1 MTTVFRCSL
10 ALFSHSQHLFTLL
23 FTHYKGFAVS
33 LDTTLKAQS
42 NSGIL
47 ESVFKL
53 SERKTTI
60 GTELYAGFITFLAM
74 SYILAVNPA
83 ILGSIPGM
91 DKGAVFTATA
101 LAAAAA
107 TLIMGIWGNYP
118 VMLAPGM
125 SMNGFFKGM
134 LLSGS
139 VALVWHEALFGIFLS
154 GVLYLILSMTN
165 IRKAMIESIPEDLK
179 LAITVSLGLFI
190 AFLGLKNAGIIV
202 SNPIILVSMGNIA
215 DPQVIIA
222 YISIFV
228 ALGCMIRDIKLATFI
243 SFVSAILLTALADV
257 FSGTNNAPIPEQ
269 VITAPPSLS
278 GSFAAVFNF
287 SGLTADKLFDLLF
300 IVIIF
305 LIVDFFDGLSTIVGV
320 GRDAGIIDK
329 DGKVPNARS
338 ALVADAGGTVIGSV
352 LGTTSITAFSESGI
366 ASSQGAKTGLAA
378 VVVAGLFL
386 ISLFLYPLFSIFS
399 AAMVAPAMVVVGIYM
414 IGRLGDIRWEQ
425 KESRIAAFFTIM
437 FTVLSFSPAN
447 GMAMGFISYAFSMVV
462 AGKGK
467 EVHLVIY
474 ALSLLFMGYL
484 VLL

>member
-1 MTTVFRCSL
+1 M
-10 ALFSHSQHLFTLL
+10 
-23 FTHYKGFAVS
+23 
-33 LDTTLKAQS
+33 
-42 NSGIL
+42 
-47 ESVFKL
+47 FKIT
-53 SERKTTI
+53 ERKTTI

-83 ILGSIPGM
+83 ILGGIPGM

-101 LAAAAA
+101 LAAAIA

-125 SMNGFFKGM
+125 SMNGFFKGL

-139 VALVWHEALFGIFLS
+139 VAVLWNEALFGIFLS
-154 GVLYLILSMTN
+154 GILYLAFSLTN
-165 IRKAMIESIPEDLK
+165 IRKSMIESIPEDLK

-202 SNPIILVSMGNIA
+202 SNPFVLVGLGDIS
-215 DPQVIIA
+215 DPKVVIA
-222 YISIFV
+222 YVSIFI
-228 ALGCMIRDIKLATFI
+228 ALGCMVRDIKLATFI
-243 SFVSAILLTALADV
+243 SFVSAIVLTILAD
-257 FSGTNNAPIPEQ
+257 FFMGTSNAPIPDQ
-269 VITAPPSLS
+269 FVAMPPSMA
-278 GSFAAVFNF
+278 GSFGAIFDF
-287 SGLTADKLFDLLF
+287 SAFTPEKMFDLLF
-300 IVIIF
+300 IVLIF

-329 DGKVPNARS
+329 DGKVPNAKS
-338 ALVADAGGTVIGSV
+338 ALVADAGGTVIGSI

-378 VVVAGLFL
+378 VMVAGLFL
-386 ISLFLYPLFSIFS
+386 ISLFLYPIFSIFS

-414 IGRLGDIRWEQ
+414 VGRLGQINWEK

-447 GMAMGFISYAFSMVV
+447 GMAMGFISYAFTMVV
-462 AGKGK
+462 AGKRK
-467 EVHLVIY
+467 EVHPLIY
-474 ALSLLFMGYL
+474 GLCVVFLTYLILL
-484 VLL
+484 

>member
-1 MTTVFRCSL
+1 
-10 ALFSHSQHLFTLL
+10 
-23 FTHYKGFAVS
+23 VS
-33 LDTTLKAQS
+33 TDSTLKAQ
-42 NSGIL
+42 NTSGSL
-47 ESVFKL
+47 DSMFKIT
-53 SERKTTI
+53 ERKTTI

-83 ILGSIPGM
+83 ILGDIPGM

-101 LAAAAA
+101 LSAAIA

-125 SMNGFFKGM
+125 SMNGFFKGL

-139 VALVWHEALFGIFLS
+139 VAVLWNEALFGIFLS
-154 GVLYLILSMTN
+154 GILYLAFSLTN
-165 IRKAMIESIPEDLK
+165 IRKSMIESIPEDLK

-202 SNPIILVSMGNIA
+202 SNPFVLVGLGDIS
-215 DPQVIIA
+215 DPKVIIA
-222 YISIFV
+222 YVSIFI
-228 ALGCMIRDIKLATFI
+228 ALGCMVRDIKLATFI
-243 SFVSAILLTALADV
+243 SFVSAIVLTILADV
-257 FSGTNNAPIPEQ
+257 FMGTSNAPIPEQ
-269 VITAPPSLS
+269 FIAMPPSMA
-278 GSFAAVFNF
+278 GSFGAIFDF
-287 SGLTADKLFDLLF
+287 SAFTPEKMFDLLF
-300 IVIIF
+300 IVLIF

-329 DGKVPNARS
+329 DGKVPNAKS
-338 ALVADAGGTVIGSV
+338 ALVADAGGTVIGSI

-378 VVVAGLFL
+378 VMVAGLFL
-386 ISLFLYPLFSIFS
+386 ISLFLYPIFSIFS

-414 IGRLGDIRWEQ
+414 VGRLGQINWEK

-447 GMAMGFISYAFSMVV
+447 GMAMGFISYAFTMVV
-462 AGKGK
+462 AGKRK
-467 EVHLVIY
+467 EVHPLIY
-474 ALSLLFMGYL
+474 GLCVVFLTYLILL
-484 VLL
+484 

>member
-1 MTTVFRCSL
+1 M
-10 ALFSHSQHLFTLL
+10 
-23 FTHYKGFAVS
+23 S
-33 LDTTLKAQS
+33 LDTAIKAQ
-42 NSGIL
+42 NNPGIL
-47 ESVFKL
+47 ESIFKI
-53 SERKTTI
+53 SARKTTVS
-60 GTELYAGFITFLAM
+60 TELYAGFITFLAM

-83 ILGSIPGM
+83 ILGGIPGM

-139 VALVWHEALFGIFLS
+139 VALVWNEALFGIFLS
-154 GVLYLILSMTN
+154 GVLYLLLSLTN
-165 IRKAMIESIPEDLK
+165 IRKSLIESIPEDLK
-179 LAITVSLGLFI
+179 NAITVSLGLFI

-202 SNPIILVSMGNIA
+202 DNKFVLVGMGDIA
-215 DPQVIIA
+215 NPQVIIA
-222 YISIFV
+222 YISIFI

-243 SFVSAILLTALADV
+243 SFVSAIVLTVIADMV
-257 FSGTNNAPIPEQ
+257 MGTNNAPLPEQ
-269 VITAPPSLS
+269 IITAPPSMS
-278 GSFAAVFNF
+278 GSFGAIFDL
-287 SGLTADKLFDLLF
+287 SGLTAEKMFDLLF
-300 IVIIF
+300 IVVIF
-305 LIVDFFDGLSTIVGV
+305 LIVDFFDGMSTIVGV

-386 ISLFLYPLFSIFS
+386 VSLFLYPLFSIFS

-414 IGRLGDIRWEQ
+414 IGRLGQIQWDK

-467 EVHLVIY
+467 EVHPVIY
-474 ALSLLFMGYL
+474 VLGAVFLSYLILL
-484 VLL
+484 

>member
-1 MTTVFRCSL
+1 MSTDS
-10 ALFSHSQHLFTLL
+10 
-23 FTHYKGFAVS
+23 
-33 LDTTLKAQS
+33 TLKAQ
-42 NSGIL
+42 NTSGSL
-47 ESVFKL
+47 DSMFKIT
-53 SERKTTI
+53 ERKTTI

-83 ILGSIPGM
+83 ILGDIPGM

-101 LAAAAA
+101 LSAAIA

-125 SMNGFFKGM
+125 SMNGFFKGL

-139 VALVWHEALFGIFLS
+139 VAVLWNEALFGIFLS
-154 GVLYLILSMTN
+154 GILYLAFSLTN
-165 IRKAMIESIPEDLK
+165 IRKSMIESIPEDLK

-202 SNPIILVSMGNIA
+202 SNPFVLVGLGDIS
-215 DPQVIIA
+215 DPKVIIA
-222 YISIFV
+222 YVSIFI
-228 ALGCMIRDIKLATFI
+228 ALGCMVRDIKLATFI
-243 SFVSAILLTALADV
+243 SFVSAIVLTILADV
-257 FSGTNNAPIPEQ
+257 FMGTSNAPIPEQ
-269 VITAPPSLS
+269 FIAMPPSMA
-278 GSFAAVFNF
+278 GSFGAIFDF
-287 SGLTADKLFDLLF
+287 SAFTPEKMFDLLF
-300 IVIIF
+300 IVLIF

-329 DGKVPNARS
+329 DGKVPNAKS
-338 ALVADAGGTVIGSV
+338 ALVADAGGTVIGSI

-378 VVVAGLFL
+378 VMVAGLFL
-386 ISLFLYPLFSIFS
+386 ISLFLYPIFSIFS

-414 IGRLGDIRWEQ
+414 VGRLGLINWEK

-447 GMAMGFISYAFSMVV
+447 GMAMGFISYAFTMVV
-462 AGKGK
+462 AGKRK
-467 EVHLVIY
+467 EVHPLIY
-474 ALSLLFMGYL
+474 GLCVVFLTYLILL
-484 VLL
+484 

>member
-1 MTTVFRCSL
+1 MSTDS
-10 ALFSHSQHLFTLL
+10 
-23 FTHYKGFAVS
+23 
-33 LDTTLKAQS
+33 TLKAQ
-42 NSGIL
+42 NSSGSL
-47 ESVFKL
+47 DSLFKIT
-53 SERKTTI
+53 ERKTTI

-83 ILGSIPGM
+83 ILGGIPGM

-101 LAAAAA
+101 LSAAIA

-125 SMNGFFKGM
+125 SMNGFFKGL

-139 VALVWHEALFGIFLS
+139 VAVLWNEALFGIFLS
-154 GVLYLILSMTN
+154 GMLYLAFSLTN
-165 IRKAMIESIPEDLK
+165 IRKSMIESIPEDLK

-202 SNPIILVSMGNIA
+202 SNPFVLVGLGDIS
-215 DPQVIIA
+215 DPKVIIA
-222 YISIFV
+222 YVSIFI
-228 ALGCMIRDIKLATFI
+228 ALGCMVRDIKLATFI
-243 SFVSAILLTALADV
+243 SFVSAIVLTILADV
-257 FSGTNNAPIPEQ
+257 FMGTSNAPIPEQ
-269 VITAPPSLS
+269 LVAMPPSMA
-278 GSFAAVFNF
+278 GSFGAIFDF
-287 SGLTADKLFDLLF
+287 SAFTPEKMFDLLF
-300 IVIIF
+300 IVLIF

-329 DGKVPNARS
+329 DGKVPNAKS
-338 ALVADAGGTVIGSV
+338 ALVADAGGTVIGSI

-378 VVVAGLFL
+378 VMVAGLFL
-386 ISLFLYPLFSIFS
+386 ISLFLYPIFSIFS

-414 IGRLGDIRWEQ
+414 VGRLGQINWEK

-447 GMAMGFISYAFSMVV
+447 GMAMGFISYAFTMVV
-462 AGKGK
+462 AGKRK
-467 EVHLVIY
+467 EVHSLIY
-474 ALSLLFMGYL
+474 GLCVVFLTYLILL
-484 VLL
+484 

>member
-1 MTTVFRCSL
+1 M
-10 ALFSHSQHLFTLL
+10 
-23 FTHYKGFAVS
+23 S
-33 LDTTLKAQS
+33 LDTTIKS
-42 NSGIL
+42 KTSPSFL
-47 ESVFKL
+47 ESTFKIT
-53 SERKTTI
+53 ERKSTI

-83 ILGSIPGM
+83 ILGDIPGM
-91 DKGAVFTATA
+91 DRGAIFTATA
-101 LAAAAA
+101 LAAAIA
-107 TLIMGIWGNYP
+107 TLIMGVFGNYP

-125 SMNGFFKGM
+125 SMNGFFKG
-134 LLSGS
+134 LLFSGS

-165 IRKAMIESIPEDLK
+165 LRKAMIESIPEDLK

-202 SNPIILVSMGNIA
+202 SNPFVLVGMGDIT
-215 DPQVIIA
+215 DPQVLIA
-222 YISIFV
+222 FVSIFI
-228 ALGCMIRDIKLATFI
+228 ALGCMVRDIKLATFI
-243 SFVSAILLTALADV
+243 SFISAIVLTIVADI
-257 FSGTNNAPIPEQ
+257 FLGTNHAPIPDEF
-269 VITAPPSLS
+269 VTMPPSMA
-278 GSFAAVFNF
+278 GSFGAIFNF
-287 SGLTADKLFDLLF
+287 SGFTAEKMFDLLF

-378 VVVAGLFL
+378 IMVAGLFL
-386 ISLFLYPLFSIFS
+386 VSLFLYPLFSIFS

-414 IGRLGDIRWEQ
+414 IGRLGQINWEK

-447 GMAMGFISYAFSMVV
+447 GMAMGFISYAFTMVV

-467 EVHLVIY
+467 QVHPVIY
-474 ALSLLFMGYL
+474 ALCVLFMTYL

>member
-1 MTTVFRCSL
+1 MSTDS
-10 ALFSHSQHLFTLL
+10 
-23 FTHYKGFAVS
+23 
-33 LDTTLKAQS
+33 TLKAQ
-42 NSGIL
+42 NTSGSL
-47 ESVFKL
+47 DSMFKIT
-53 SERKTTI
+53 ERKTTI

-83 ILGSIPGM
+83 ILGDIPGM

-101 LAAAAA
+101 LAAAIS

-125 SMNGFFKGM
+125 SMNGFFKGL

-139 VALVWHEALFGIFLS
+139 VAVLWNEALFGIFLS
-154 GVLYLILSMTN
+154 GILYLAFSLTN
-165 IRKAMIESIPEDLK
+165 IRKSMIESIPEDLK

-202 SNPIILVSMGNIA
+202 SNPFVLVGLGDIS
-215 DPQVIIA
+215 DPKVIIA
-222 YISIFV
+222 YVSIFI
-228 ALGCMIRDIKLATFI
+228 ALGCMVRDIKLATFI
-243 SFVSAILLTALADV
+243 SFVSAIVLTILADV
-257 FSGTNNAPIPEQ
+257 FMGTSNAPIPEQ
-269 VITAPPSLS
+269 FIAMPPSMA
-278 GSFAAVFNF
+278 GSFGAIFDF
-287 SGLTADKLFDLLF
+287 SAFTPEKMFDLLF
-300 IVIIF
+300 IVLIF

-329 DGKVPNARS
+329 DGKVPNAKS
-338 ALVADAGGTVIGSV
+338 ALVADAGGTVIGSI

-378 VVVAGLFL
+378 VMVAGLFL
-386 ISLFLYPLFSIFS
+386 ISLFLYPIFSIFS

-414 IGRLGDIRWEQ
+414 VGRLGQINWEK

-447 GMAMGFISYAFSMVV
+447 GMAMGFISYAFTMVV
-462 AGKGK
+462 AGKRK
-467 EVHLVIY
+467 EVHPLIY
-474 ALSLLFMGYL
+474 GLCVVFLTYLILL
-484 VLL
+484 

>member
-1 MTTVFRCSL
+1 MNPFTVYPTC
-10 ALFSHSQHLFTLL
+10 
-23 FTHYKGFAVS
+23 KGFIVS
-33 LDTTLKAQS
+33 LESTLKSQNQS
-42 NSGIL
+42 GVL
-47 ESVFKL
+47 ESVFKITQ
-53 SERKTTI
+53 RNTTL

-101 LAAAAA
+101 IAAAVA

-134 LLSGS
+134 LLSSS

-202 SNPIILVSMGNIA
+202 SNPIILVSMGKVT

-228 ALGCMIRDIKLATFI
+228 ALGCMVRDIKLATFI
-243 SFVSAILLTALADV
+243 SFVTAIVLTVFADMV
-257 FSGTNNAPIPEQ
+257 MGTNNAPIPEQ
-269 VITAPPSLS
+269 FVSAPPSLAD
-278 GSFAAVFNF
+278 SFGAVFDF
-287 SGLTADKLFDLLF
+287 SGLTADKMFDLLF

-378 VVVAGLFL
+378 VMVAGLFL
-386 ISLFLYPLFSIFS
+386 VSLFLYPLFSIFS

-414 IGRLGDIRWEQ
+414 IGRLGQISWEQ

-447 GMAMGFISYAFSMVV
+447 GMAMGFISYAFTMVV

-467 EVHLVIY
+467 QVHPVIY
-474 ALSLLFMGYL
+474 ALSAIFLTYL

>member
-1 MTTVFRCSL
+1 MSTDS
-10 ALFSHSQHLFTLL
+10 
-23 FTHYKGFAVS
+23 
-33 LDTTLKAQS
+33 TLKAQ
-42 NSGIL
+42 NTSGSL
-47 ESVFKL
+47 DSMFKIT
-53 SERKTTI
+53 ERKTTI

-83 ILGSIPGM
+83 ILGDIPGM

-101 LAAAAA
+101 LSAAIA

-125 SMNGFFKGM
+125 SMNGFFKGL

-139 VALVWHEALFGIFLS
+139 VAVLWNEALFGIFLS
-154 GVLYLILSMTN
+154 GILYLAFSLTN
-165 IRKAMIESIPEDLK
+165 IRKSMIESIPEDLK

-202 SNPIILVSMGNIA
+202 SNPFVLVGLGDIS
-215 DPQVIIA
+215 DPKVIIA
-222 YISIFV
+222 YVSIFI
-228 ALGCMIRDIKLATFI
+228 ALGCMVRDIKLATFI
-243 SFVSAILLTALADV
+243 SFVSAIVLTILADV
-257 FSGTNNAPIPEQ
+257 FMGTSNAPIPEQ
-269 VITAPPSLS
+269 FIAMPPSMA
-278 GSFAAVFNF
+278 GSFGAIFDF
-287 SGLTADKLFDLLF
+287 SAFTPEKMFDLLF
-300 IVIIF
+300 IVLIF

-329 DGKVPNARS
+329 DGKVPNAKS
-338 ALVADAGGTVIGSV
+338 ALVADAGGTVIGSI

-378 VVVAGLFL
+378 VMVAGLFL
-386 ISLFLYPLFSIFS
+386 ISLFLYPIFSIFS

-414 IGRLGDIRWEQ
+414 VGRLGQINWEK

-447 GMAMGFISYAFSMVV
+447 GMAVGFISYAFTMVV
-462 AGKGK
+462 AGKRK
-467 EVHLVIY
+467 EVHPLIY
-474 ALSLLFMGYL
+474 GLCVVFLTYLILL
-484 VLL
+484 

>member
-1 MTTVFRCSL
+1 MSTDS
-10 ALFSHSQHLFTLL
+10 
-23 FTHYKGFAVS
+23 
-33 LDTTLKAQS
+33 TLKAQ
-42 NSGIL
+42 NTSGSL
-47 ESVFKL
+47 DSMFKIT
-53 SERKTTI
+53 ERKTTI

-83 ILGSIPGM
+83 ILGDIPGM

-101 LAAAAA
+101 LSAAIA

-125 SMNGFFKGM
+125 SMNGFFKGL

-139 VALVWHEALFGIFLS
+139 VAVLWNEALFGIFLS
-154 GVLYLILSMTN
+154 GILYLAFSLTN
-165 IRKAMIESIPEDLK
+165 IRKSMIESIPEDLK

-202 SNPIILVSMGNIA
+202 SNPFVLVGLGDIS
-215 DPQVIIA
+215 DPKVIIA
-222 YISIFV
+222 YVSIFI
-228 ALGCMIRDIKLATFI
+228 ALGCMVRDIKLATFI
-243 SFVSAILLTALADV
+243 SFVSAIVLTVLADV
-257 FSGTNNAPIPEQ
+257 FMGTSNAPIPEQ
-269 VITAPPSLS
+269 FIAMPPSMA
-278 GSFAAVFNF
+278 GSFGAIFDF
-287 SGLTADKLFDLLF
+287 SAFTPEKMFDLLF
-300 IVIIF
+300 IVLIF

-329 DGKVPNARS
+329 DGKVPNAKS
-338 ALVADAGGTVIGSV
+338 ALVADAGGTVIGSI

-378 VVVAGLFL
+378 VMVAGLFL
-386 ISLFLYPLFSIFS
+386 ISLFLYPIFSIFS

-414 IGRLGDIRWEQ
+414 VGRLGQINWEK

-447 GMAMGFISYAFSMVV
+447 GMAMGFISYAFTMVV
-462 AGKGK
+462 AGKRK
-467 EVHLVIY
+467 EVHPLIY
-474 ALSLLFMGYL
+474 GLCVVFLTYLILL
-484 VLL
+484 

>member
-1 MTTVFRCSL
+1 MSTDS
-10 ALFSHSQHLFTLL
+10 
-23 FTHYKGFAVS
+23 
-33 LDTTLKAQS
+33 TLKAQ
-42 NSGIL
+42 NTSGSL
-47 ESVFKL
+47 DSMFKIT
-53 SERKTTI
+53 ERKTTI

-83 ILGSIPGM
+83 ILGDIPGM

-101 LAAAAA
+101 LSAAIA

-125 SMNGFFKGM
+125 SMNGFFKGL

-139 VALVWHEALFGIFLS
+139 VAVLWNEALFGIFLS
-154 GVLYLILSMTN
+154 GILYLAFSLTN
-165 IRKAMIESIPEDLK
+165 IRKSMIESIPEDLK

-202 SNPIILVSMGNIA
+202 SNPFVLVGLGDIS
-215 DPQVIIA
+215 DPKVIIA
-222 YISIFV
+222 YVSIFI
-228 ALGCMIRDIKLATFI
+228 ALGCMVRDIKLATFI
-243 SFVSAILLTALADV
+243 SFVSAIVLTILADV
-257 FSGTNNAPIPEQ
+257 FMGTSNAPIPEQ
-269 VITAPPSLS
+269 LVAMPPSMS
-278 GSFAAVFNF
+278 GSFGAIFDF
-287 SGLTADKLFDLLF
+287 SAFTPEKMFDLLF
-300 IVIIF
+300 IVLIF

-329 DGKVPNARS
+329 DGKVPNAKS
-338 ALVADAGGTVIGSV
+338 ALVADAGGTVIGSI

-378 VVVAGLFL
+378 VMVAGLFL
-386 ISLFLYPLFSIFS
+386 ISLFLYPIFSIFS

-414 IGRLGDIRWEQ
+414 VGRLGQINWEK

-447 GMAMGFISYAFSMVV
+447 GMAMGFISYAFTMVV
-462 AGKGK
+462 AGKRK
-467 EVHLVIY
+467 EVHPLIY
-474 ALSLLFMGYL
+474 GLCVVFLTYLILL
-484 VLL
+484 

>member
-1 MTTVFRCSL
+1 M
-10 ALFSHSQHLFTLL
+10 
-23 FTHYKGFAVS
+23 
-33 LDTTLKAQS
+33 
-42 NSGIL
+42 
-47 ESVFKL
+47 FKIT
-53 SERKTTI
+53 ERKTTI

-83 ILGSIPGM
+83 ILGGIPGM

-101 LAAAAA
+101 LAAAIS

-125 SMNGFFKGM
+125 SMNGFFKGL

-139 VALVWHEALFGIFLS
+139 VAVLWNEALFGIFLS
-154 GVLYLILSMTN
+154 GILYLAFSLTN
-165 IRKAMIESIPEDLK
+165 IRKSMIESIPEDLK

-202 SNPIILVSMGNIA
+202 SNPFVLVGLGDIS
-215 DPQVIIA
+215 DPKVIIA
-222 YISIFV
+222 YVSIFI
-228 ALGCMIRDIKLATFI
+228 ALGCMVRDIKLATFI
-243 SFVSAILLTALADV
+243 SFVSAIVLTILADV
-257 FSGTNNAPIPEQ
+257 FMGTSNAPIPEQ
-269 VITAPPSLS
+269 LVAMPPSMA
-278 GSFAAVFNF
+278 GSFGAIFDF
-287 SGLTADKLFDLLF
+287 SAFTPEKMFDLLF
-300 IVIIF
+300 IVLIF

-329 DGKVPNARS
+329 DGKVPNAKS
-338 ALVADAGGTVIGSV
+338 ALVADAGGTVIGSI

-378 VVVAGLFL
+378 VMVAGLFL
-386 ISLFLYPLFSIFS
+386 ISLFLYPIFSIFS

-414 IGRLGDIRWEQ
+414 VGRLGQINWEK

-447 GMAMGFISYAFSMVV
+447 GMAMGFISYAFTMVV
-462 AGKGK
+462 AGKRK
-467 EVHLVIY
+467 EVHPLIY
-474 ALSLLFMGYL
+474 GLCVVFLTYLILL
-484 VLL
+484 

>member
-1 MTTVFRCSL
+1 MSTDS
-10 ALFSHSQHLFTLL
+10 
-23 FTHYKGFAVS
+23 
-33 LDTTLKAQS
+33 TLKAQ
-42 NSGIL
+42 NTSGSL
-47 ESVFKL
+47 DSMFKIT
-53 SERKTTI
+53 ERKTTI

-83 ILGSIPGM
+83 ILGDIPGM

-101 LAAAAA
+101 LSAAIA

-125 SMNGFFKGM
+125 SMNGFFKGL

-139 VALVWHEALFGIFLS
+139 VAVLWNEALFGIFLS
-154 GVLYLILSMTN
+154 GILYLAFSLTN
-165 IRKAMIESIPEDLK
+165 IRKSMIESIPEDLK

-202 SNPIILVSMGNIA
+202 SNPFVLVGLGDIS
-215 DPQVIIA
+215 DPKVIIA
-222 YISIFV
+222 YVSIFI
-228 ALGCMIRDIKLATFI
+228 ALGCMVRDIKLATFI
-243 SFVSAILLTALADV
+243 SFVSAIVLTILADV
-257 FSGTNNAPIPEQ
+257 FMGTSNAPIPEQ
-269 VITAPPSLS
+269 LVAMPPSMA
-278 GSFAAVFNF
+278 GSFGAIFDF
-287 SGLTADKLFDLLF
+287 SAFTPEKMFDLLF
-300 IVIIF
+300 IVLIF

-329 DGKVPNARS
+329 DGKVPNAKS
-338 ALVADAGGTVIGSV
+338 ALVADAGGTVIGSI

-378 VVVAGLFL
+378 VMVAGLFL
-386 ISLFLYPLFSIFS
+386 ISLFLYPIFSIFS

-414 IGRLGDIRWEQ
+414 VGRLGQINWEK

-447 GMAMGFISYAFSMVV
+447 GMAMGFISYAFTMVV
-462 AGKGK
+462 AGKRK
-467 EVHLVIY
+467 EVHSLIY
-474 ALSLLFMGYL
+474 GLCVVFLTYLILL
-484 VLL
+484 

>member
-1 MTTVFRCSL
+1 MSTDS
-10 ALFSHSQHLFTLL
+10 
-23 FTHYKGFAVS
+23 
-33 LDTTLKAQS
+33 TLKAQ
-42 NSGIL
+42 NTSGSL
-47 ESVFKL
+47 DSMFKIT
-53 SERKTTI
+53 ERKTTI

-83 ILGSIPGM
+83 ILGDIPGM

-101 LAAAAA
+101 LSAAIA

-125 SMNGFFKGM
+125 SMNGFFKGL

-139 VALVWHEALFGIFLS
+139 VAVLWNEALFGIFLS
-154 GVLYLILSMTN
+154 GILYLAFSLTN
-165 IRKAMIESIPEDLK
+165 IRKSMIESIPEDLK

-202 SNPIILVSMGNIA
+202 SNPFVLVGLGDIS
-215 DPQVIIA
+215 DPKVIIA
-222 YISIFV
+222 YVSIFI
-228 ALGCMIRDIKLATFI
+228 ALGCMVRDIKLATFI
-243 SFVSAILLTALADV
+243 SFVSAIVLTILADV
-257 FSGTNNAPIPEQ
+257 FMGTSNAPIPEQ
-269 VITAPPSLS
+269 LIAMPPSMA
-278 GSFAAVFNF
+278 GSFGAIFDF
-287 SGLTADKLFDLLF
+287 SAFTPEKMFDLLF
-300 IVIIF
+300 IVLIF

-329 DGKVPNARS
+329 DGKVPNAKS
-338 ALVADAGGTVIGSV
+338 ALVADAGGTVIGSI

-378 VVVAGLFL
+378 VMVAGLFL
-386 ISLFLYPLFSIFS
+386 ISLFLYPIFSIFS

-414 IGRLGDIRWEQ
+414 VGRLGQINWEK

-447 GMAMGFISYAFSMVV
+447 GMAMGFISYAFTMVV
-462 AGKGK
+462 AGKRK
-467 EVHLVIY
+467 EVHPLIY
-474 ALSLLFMGYL
+474 GLCVVFLTYLILL
-484 VLL
+484 

>member
-1 MTTVFRCSL
+1 MSTES
-10 ALFSHSQHLFTLL
+10 
-23 FTHYKGFAVS
+23 
-33 LDTTLKAQS
+33 TLKAQKS
-42 NSGIL
+42 SGSL
-47 ESVFKL
+47 DALFKI
-53 SERKTTI
+53 SERKTNI
-60 GTELYAGFITFLAM
+60 STELYAGFITFLAM

-83 ILGSIPGM
+83 ILGGIPGM

-101 LAAAAA
+101 LSAAIA

-139 VALVWHEALFGIFLS
+139 VALLWNEALFGIFLS
-154 GVLYLILSMTN
+154 GLLYLAFSMTN
-165 IRKAMIESIPEDLK
+165 IRKSMIESIPEDLK

-202 SNPIILVSMGNIA
+202 SNPFVLVGLGDIS
-215 DPQVIIA
+215 DPTVIIA
-222 YISIFV
+222 YISIFI
-228 ALGCMIRDIKLATFI
+228 ALGCMVRDIKLATFI
-243 SFVSAILLTALADV
+243 SFISAIVLTILADV
-257 FSGTNNAPIPEQ
+257 FMGTSNAPIPEQ
-269 VITAPPSLS
+269 FVSMPPSMS
-278 GSFAAVFNF
+278 GTFGAIFDF
-287 SGLTADKLFDLLF
+287 SHFTAEKMFDLLF
-300 IVIIF
+300 VVMIF

-329 DGKVPNARS
+329 DGKVPNAKS

-386 ISLFLYPLFSIFS
+386 VSLFLYPLFSIFS

-414 IGRLGDIRWEQ
+414 VGRLGQINWEK

-447 GMAMGFISYAFSMVV
+447 GMAMGFISYSFTMIV

-467 EVHLVIY
+467 EVHPLIY
-474 ALSLLFMGYL
+474 ALSVIFLAYL

>member
-1 MTTVFRCSL
+1 M
-10 ALFSHSQHLFTLL
+10 
-23 FTHYKGFAVS
+23 
-33 LDTTLKAQS
+33 
-42 NSGIL
+42 
-47 ESVFKL
+47 FKIT
-53 SERKTTI
+53 ERKTTI

-83 ILGSIPGM
+83 ILGGIPGM

-101 LAAAAA
+101 LAAAIS

-125 SMNGFFKGM
+125 SMNGFFKGL

-139 VALVWHEALFGIFLS
+139 VAVLWNEALFGIFLS
-154 GVLYLILSMTN
+154 GILYLAFSLTN
-165 IRKAMIESIPEDLK
+165 IRKSMIESIPEDLK

-202 SNPIILVSMGNIA
+202 SNPFVLVGLGDIS
-215 DPQVIIA
+215 DPKVIIA
-222 YISIFV
+222 YVSIFI
-228 ALGCMIRDIKLATFI
+228 ALGCMVRDIKLATFI
-243 SFVSAILLTALADV
+243 SFVSAIVLTILADV
-257 FSGTNNAPIPEQ
+257 FMGTSNAPIPEQ
-269 VITAPPSLS
+269 LVAMPPSMA
-278 GSFAAVFNF
+278 GSFGAIFDF
-287 SGLTADKLFDLLF
+287 SAFTPEKMFDLLF
-300 IVIIF
+300 IVLIF

-329 DGKVPNARS
+329 DGKVPNAKS
-338 ALVADAGGTVIGSV
+338 ALVADAGGTVIGSI

-378 VVVAGLFL
+378 VMVAGLFL
-386 ISLFLYPLFSIFS
+386 ISLLLYPIFSIFS

-414 IGRLGDIRWEQ
+414 VGRLGQINWEK

-447 GMAMGFISYAFSMVV
+447 GMAMGFISYAFTMVV
-462 AGKGK
+462 AGKRK
-467 EVHLVIY
+467 EVHPLIY
-474 ALSLLFMGYL
+474 GLCVVFLTYLILL
-484 VLL
+484 

>member
-1 MTTVFRCSL
+1 MSTDS
-10 ALFSHSQHLFTLL
+10 
-23 FTHYKGFAVS
+23 
-33 LDTTLKAQS
+33 TLKAQ
-42 NSGIL
+42 NTSGSL
-47 ESVFKL
+47 DSMFKIT
-53 SERKTTI
+53 ERKTTI

-83 ILGSIPGM
+83 ILGDIPGM

-101 LAAAAA
+101 LSAAIA

-125 SMNGFFKGM
+125 SMNGFFKGL

-139 VALVWHEALFGIFLS
+139 VAVLWNEALFGIFLS
-154 GVLYLILSMTN
+154 GILYLAFSLTN
-165 IRKAMIESIPEDLK
+165 IRKSMIESIPEDLK

-202 SNPIILVSMGNIA
+202 SNPFVLVGLGDIS
-215 DPQVIIA
+215 DPKVIIA
-222 YISIFV
+222 YVSIFI
-228 ALGCMIRDIKLATFI
+228 ALGCMVRDIKLATFI
-243 SFVSAILLTALADV
+243 SFVSAIVLTILADV
-257 FSGTNNAPIPEQ
+257 FMGTSNAPIPEQ
-269 VITAPPSLS
+269 FIAMPPSMA
-278 GSFAAVFNF
+278 GSFGAIFDF
-287 SGLTADKLFDLLF
+287 SAFTPEKMFDLLF
-300 IVIIF
+300 IVLIF

-329 DGKVPNARS
+329 DGKVPNAKS
-338 ALVADAGGTVIGSV
+338 ALVADAGGTVIGSI

-378 VVVAGLFL
+378 VMVAGLFL
-386 ISLFLYPLFSIFS
+386 ISLFLYPIFSIFS

-414 IGRLGDIRWEQ
+414 VGRLGQINWEK

-447 GMAMGFISYAFSMVV
+447 GMAMGFTSYAFTMVV
-462 AGKGK
+462 AGKRK
-467 EVHLVIY
+467 EVHPLIY
-474 ALSLLFMGYL
+474 GLCVVFLTYLILL
-484 VLL
+484 

>member
-1 MTTVFRCSL
+1 M
-10 ALFSHSQHLFTLL
+10 
-23 FTHYKGFAVS
+23 
-33 LDTTLKAQS
+33 
-42 NSGIL
+42 
-47 ESVFKL
+47 FKIT
-53 SERKTTI
+53 ERKTTI

-83 ILGSIPGM
+83 ILGDIPGM

-101 LAAAAA
+101 LSAAIA

-125 SMNGFFKGM
+125 SMNGFFKGL

-139 VALVWHEALFGIFLS
+139 VAVLWNEALFGIFLS
-154 GVLYLILSMTN
+154 GILYLAFSLTN
-165 IRKAMIESIPEDLK
+165 IRKSMIESIPEDLK

-202 SNPIILVSMGNIA
+202 SNPFVLVGLGDIS
-215 DPQVIIA
+215 DPKVIIA
-222 YISIFV
+222 YVSIFI
-228 ALGCMIRDIKLATFI
+228 ALGCMVRDIKLATFI
-243 SFVSAILLTALADV
+243 SFVSAIMLTILADV
-257 FSGTNNAPIPEQ
+257 FMGTSNAPIPEQ
-269 VITAPPSLS
+269 FIAMPPSMA
-278 GSFAAVFNF
+278 GSFGAIFDF
-287 SGLTADKLFDLLF
+287 SAFTPEKMFDLLF
-300 IVIIF
+300 IVLIF

-329 DGKVPNARS
+329 DGKVPNAKS
-338 ALVADAGGTVIGSV
+338 ALVADAGGTVIGSI

-378 VVVAGLFL
+378 VMVAGLFL
-386 ISLFLYPLFSIFS
+386 ISLFLYPIFSIFS

-414 IGRLGDIRWEQ
+414 VGRLGQINWEK

-447 GMAMGFISYAFSMVV
+447 GMAMGFISYAFTMVV
-462 AGKGK
+462 AGKRK
-467 EVHLVIY
+467 EVHPLIY
-474 ALSLLFMGYL
+474 GLCVVFLTYLILL
-484 VLL
+484 

>member
-1 MTTVFRCSL
+1 MSTDS
-10 ALFSHSQHLFTLL
+10 
-23 FTHYKGFAVS
+23 
-33 LDTTLKAQS
+33 TLKAQ
-42 NSGIL
+42 NTSGSL
-47 ESVFKL
+47 DSMFKIT
-53 SERKTTI
+53 ERKTTI

-83 ILGSIPGM
+83 ILGGIPGM

-101 LAAAAA
+101 LAAAIA

-125 SMNGFFKGM
+125 SMNGFFKGL

-139 VALVWHEALFGIFLS
+139 VAVLWNEALFGIFLS
-154 GVLYLILSMTN
+154 GILYLAFSLTN
-165 IRKAMIESIPEDLK
+165 IRKSMIESIPEDLK

-202 SNPIILVSMGNIA
+202 SNPFVLVGLGDIS
-215 DPQVIIA
+215 DPKVVIA
-222 YISIFV
+222 YVSIFI
-228 ALGCMIRDIKLATFI
+228 ALGCMVRDIKLATFI
-243 SFVSAILLTALADV
+243 SFVSAIVLTILAD
-257 FSGTNNAPIPEQ
+257 FFMGTSNAPIPDQ
-269 VITAPPSLS
+269 FVAMPPSMA
-278 GSFAAVFNF
+278 GSFGAIFDF
-287 SGLTADKLFDLLF
+287 SAFTPEKMFDLMF
-300 IVIIF
+300 IVLIF

-329 DGKVPNARS
+329 DGKVPNAKS
-338 ALVADAGGTVIGSV
+338 ALVADAGGTVIGSI

-378 VVVAGLFL
+378 VMVAGLFL
-386 ISLFLYPLFSIFS
+386 ISLFLYPIFSIFS

-414 IGRLGDIRWEQ
+414 VGRLGQINWEK

-447 GMAMGFISYAFSMVV
+447 GMAMGFISYAFTMVV
-462 AGKGK
+462 AGKRK
-467 EVHLVIY
+467 EVHPLIY
-474 ALSLLFMGYL
+474 GLCVVFLTYLILL
-484 VLL
+484 

>member
-1 MTTVFRCSL
+1 MSI
-10 ALFSHSQHLFTLL
+10 
-23 FTHYKGFAVS
+23 
-33 LDTTLKAQS
+33 DTSIKDRAS
-42 NSGIL
+42 DSFL
-47 ESVFKL
+47 ESTFKIT
-53 SERKTTI
+53 ERKSTI

-83 ILGSIPGM
+83 ILGDIPGM
-91 DKGAVFTATA
+91 DRGAIFTATA
-101 LAAAAA
+101 LAAALA
-107 TLIMGIWGNYP
+107 TLVMGVFGNYP

-125 SMNGFFKGM
+125 SMNGFFKG
-134 LLSGS
+134 LLFSGS

-165 IRKAMIESIPEDLK
+165 LRKAMIESIPEDLK

-202 SNPIILVSMGNIA
+202 SNPFVLVGMGDITN
-215 DPQVIIA
+215 PQVLIA
-222 YISIFV
+222 FISIFI
-228 ALGCMIRDIKLATFI
+228 ALGCMVRDIKLATFI
-243 SFVSAILLTALADV
+243 SFVSAIVLTILADI
-257 FSGTNNAPIPEQ
+257 FLGTNHAPIPDQ
-269 VITAPPSLS
+269 FVTMPPSME
-278 GSFAAVFNF
+278 GSFGAIFNF
-287 SGLTADKLFDLLF
+287 SGFTAEKMFDLLF

-378 VVVAGLFL
+378 VMVAGLFL

-414 IGRLGDIRWEQ
+414 IGRLGQINWEK

-447 GMAMGFISYAFSMVV
+447 GMAMGFISYAFTMVV

-467 EVHLVIY
+467 QVHPVIY
-474 ALSLLFMGYL
+474 ALSVLFMTYL